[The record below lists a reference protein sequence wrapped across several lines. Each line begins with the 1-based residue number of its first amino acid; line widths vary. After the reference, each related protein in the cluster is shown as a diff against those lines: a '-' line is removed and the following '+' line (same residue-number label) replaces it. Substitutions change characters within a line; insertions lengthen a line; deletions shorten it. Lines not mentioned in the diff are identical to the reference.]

1 MNAHIVL
8 TKMLDA
14 VTANMHINQFTNMF
28 EINSY
33 DQFSQVVSQVINDS
47 SFEQYIFK
55 LLPNKHSSMD
65 KAFVVT
71 NYAPQW
77 QEIYNEHQYCNI
89 DPTIQHCYSS
99 HFPLFWDQNSYSTAK
114 QKIMYH
120 QGKNYGL
127 GSGLVFPIHGPNGEF
142 GMMSFATKMR
152 ASGQVKTNAVKALPL
167 LSVFVDYVFESSKN
181 FTKKVSASHIVL
193 TPREKEVINWCV
205 EGKTSWEISK
215 ILSCSESTINF
226 HLSNV
231 RHKFNA
237 SNTQL
242 AVVRALRSGL
252 IQI

>member
-1 MNAHIVL
+1 
-8 TKMLDA
+8 
-14 VTANMHINQFTNMF
+14 MHINQFTSLF
-28 EINSY
+28 EINSF
-33 DQFSQVVSQVINDS
+33 DQFSQAVSQVANDS
-47 SFEQYIFK
+47 SFERYIFK

-71 NYAPQW
+71 NHAPQW
-77 QEIYNEHQYCNI
+77 QEIYDEYQYCNI
-89 DPTIQHCYSS
+89 DPTIKHCYSS
-99 HFPLFWDQNSYSTAK
+99 LFPLFWDQNIYSTAK
-114 QKIMYH
+114 QKIMYR

-142 GMMSFATKMR
+142 GMMSFATKNR
-152 ASGQVKTNAVKALPL
+152 ASEQVKTEAVRAIPL
-167 LSVFVDYVFESSKN
+167 LLVFVDYVFELSKKFN
-181 FTKKVSASHIVL
+181 KKVSTSHIVL
-193 TPREKEVINWCV
+193 TPREKEVIKWCV

-215 ILSCSESTINF
+215 ILCCSESTVNF